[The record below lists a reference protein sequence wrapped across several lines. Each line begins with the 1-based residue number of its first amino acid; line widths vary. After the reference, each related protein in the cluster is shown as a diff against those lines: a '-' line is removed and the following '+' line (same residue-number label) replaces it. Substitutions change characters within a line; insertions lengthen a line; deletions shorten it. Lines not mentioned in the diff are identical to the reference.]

1 MRSDIGVYTI
11 AEVEERTQLSSALL
25 RQWERR
31 YGFPRPERSPGGHRL
46 YSEPD
51 LEALRQIK
59 NWIADG
65 VAPSQA
71 VKRYL
76 ESLTQDGPRPPEAL
90 AAELE
95 DSLTRADTEAA
106 ERILSEAF
114 RLHALE
120 AVILEV
126 ISPCLRSI
134 GDGWHLGRVSTAQ
147 EHLASTYLRGRLQ
160 GLFNLL
166 GGSLGPVVVVS
177 TLPGEQHE
185 IGGLISALFL
195 RRAGYQVYYLG
206 PNTPLPDL
214 KSFCERTQARALVL
228 SAMQPVSL
236 DSLPRHALLGLAPL
250 VIVGGRAASSDP
262 SLVERLGAKYLGNDP
277 RELADLLAQSL
288 KQSKLWNGN

>member
-1 MRSDIGVYTI
+1 MRNHTGVYTI
-11 AEVEERTQLSSALL
+11 AEVEERSQLSSALL

-46 YSEPD
+46 YSEAD
-51 LEALRQIK
+51 LEALRHIK

-76 ESLTQDGPRPPEAL
+76 ESLTQEGPRPPEAL
-90 AAELE
+90 SVELE
-95 DSLTRADTEAA
+95 DSLVRADTEAA
-106 ERILSEAF
+106 ERVLSEAF
-114 RLHALE
+114 RLHSLE
-120 AVILEV
+120 TVVLEV

-160 GLFNLL
+160 ELFNLM

-185 IGGLISALFL
+185 IGGLITALFL
-195 RRAGYQVYYLG
+195 RRAGYHVYYLG
-206 PNTPLPDL
+206 PNTPLQDL
-214 KSFCERTQARALVL
+214 KAFTERVQAKALVL

-236 DSLPRHALLGLAPL
+236 DSLPHNALAGLAP
-250 VIVGGRAASSDP
+250 VIVVGGRAAASD
-262 SLVERLGAKYLGNDP
+262 SGLVARLGAKYLGNDP
-277 RELADLLAQSL
+277 RELAELLAQL
-288 KQSKLWNGN
+288 PLIVDIPGDA